1 MKDCSILI
9 KKNIC
14 SMANFLRLSKPL
26 SAGIFLLLFSVSS
39 FAIKVPEDIDPTV
52 KACIEKTAPTT
63 SLTQYV
69 TLTSYDE
76 SGVIEESAG
85 NVYWLRGD
93 DGFSKAIIRL
103 SAPASR
109 AGLAVLMHEKAEK
122 LNLYLYVPDLKR
134 TRTVTGKQVATSMMG
149 TDFSYEEFSYLQNVA
164 EDNTSTRVDDQML
177 DGSASYVFHTKPGDP
192 EAIYSHIETLVD
204 QSMCVPVATR
214 FYQGDT
220 LAKELLVDRSS
231 VVAIK
236 DRQVPHKVV
245 MYDRIKN
252 THTELIAKDIE
263 IDEGLDDSM
272 FHPKRLSAAL

>member
-1 MKDCSILI
+1 MKDWSTSI
-9 KKNIC
+9 KNNAR
-14 SMANFLRLSKPL
+14 SGAKFQRLSKLLAIVIPTVCFSTN
-26 SAGIFLLLFSVSS
+26 SA
-39 FAIKVPEDIDPTV
+39 AINIPDDIDPTV
-52 KACIEKTAPTT
+52 KACIEKTAPST

-69 TLTSYDE
+69 TLTSFDD

-85 NVYWLRGD
+85 HVYWIRGE
-93 DGFSKAIIRL
+93 DGLSKAIIRL

-109 AGLAVLMHEKAEK
+109 AGLAVLMHEKPEK

-164 EDNTSTRVDDQML
+164 EDNTSTRMEDQML
-177 DGSASYVFHTKPGDP
+177 DGSASYVFHTKPSDP
-192 EAIYSHIETLVD
+192 EAIYSNIETLVD

-220 LAKELLVDRSS
+220 VAKELLIDRGS

-236 DRQVPHKVV
+236 DRQIPHKVV
-245 MYDRIKN
+245 MHDRIKN

-263 IDEGLDDSM
+263 IDEGLDESM
-272 FHPKRLSAAL
+272 FHPKRLSSAL